1 VITVDTSALKV
12 VNRRFEQMKERAKYP
27 KTAMDVIGAK
37 AWKDV
42 LNSFNVETDEDGSP
56 WKPLKKERSGKRH
69 KGGSK
74 LLRDTG
80 QLRTSIR
87 WAANNEEARVFT
99 KKKYAKFHEYGT
111 KYIPIRSFMWINSKL
126 RVKFLTDLLSYIK
139 G

>member
-1 VITVDTSALKV
+1 
-12 VNRRFEQMKERAKYP
+12 MKDRAKYP

-37 AWKDV
+37 AWKDI
-42 LNSFNVETDEDGSP
+42 LNSFTIEQNENGQA

-80 QLRTSIR
+80 RLRTSIR
-87 WAANNEEARVFT
+87 WAANKEEARVFT
-99 KKKYAKFHEYGT
+99 KVKYAKFHEYGT
-111 KYIPIRSFMWINSKL
+111 KYIPVRSFMWINSKL